1 MCVRMLSFAAKIT
14 RLPQGPTSEQTD
26 PFSIEASAIFHTQG
40 YRGLFFITNIYCG
53 IFNLHLKQDTALTEK
68 TTKNR

>member
-1 MCVRMLSFAAKIT
+1 MLSFAAKIT

-40 YRGLFFITNIYCG
+40 YRGLFFITNIYFG
-53 IFNLHLKQDTALTEK
+53 ILNLHLKQDAVPTETLAK
-68 TTKNR
+68 THK